1 MTQNWL
7 QIYGKSVSKDNE
19 TMVDLVNYGINWS
32 GPWPSARS
40 GTNLND
46 IVNIRQHDIMLT
58 EVQKQEYR

>member
-1 MTQNWL
+1 M
-7 QIYGKSVSKDNE
+7 SKDNE